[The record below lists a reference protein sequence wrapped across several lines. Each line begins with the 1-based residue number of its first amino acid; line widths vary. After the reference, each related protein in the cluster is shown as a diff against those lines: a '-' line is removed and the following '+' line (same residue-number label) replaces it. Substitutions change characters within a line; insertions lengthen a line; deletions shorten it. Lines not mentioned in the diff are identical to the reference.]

1 MVLKT
6 SGPVPQNMKGSF
18 GSNVKS
24 KGYCAK
30 VKKPWATFKSLL
42 PATYFIGSTPAI
54 HHQQQFAVLPY
65 LIVDPFMPPAYVP
78 DPLALLG

>member
-1 MVLKT
+1 
-6 SGPVPQNMKGSF
+6 MKGSF

-30 VKKPWATFKSLL
+30 VKEPWATFKSLL